1 VPDWTGASHE
11 EDATVAGNEPVTS
24 PDQRKPVNLR
34 LVRTAAVVSA
44 ALIALMLIGNQK
56 GRVELV
62 WGLAIAGGIVLTLV
76 IDWVLRRNGLRS

>member
-1 VPDWTGASHE
+1 
-11 EDATVAGNEPVTS
+11 VAGNEPVTS

-34 LVRTAAVVSA
+34 RVRTAAVVSA
-44 ALIALMLIGNQK
+44 ILVALMLIGNHK

-62 WGLAIAGGIVLTLV
+62 WLGAIAGGMVLLLI